1 MLVSC
6 LITLGGACSQQ
17 FCAAARLLIKF
28 QNRRIREE
36 RVFSALIG
44 SFIYKVVMSRK
55 FSFFSHFLK
64 VVKENLNYELL
75 KILLC
80 LYCTASDFLSLIEI
94 SVLVISITNEV
105 LGKQVMK
112 VKKL

>member
-1 MLVSC
+1 
-6 LITLGGACSQQ
+6 
-17 FCAAARLLIKF
+17 
-28 QNRRIREE
+28 
-36 RVFSALIG
+36 
-44 SFIYKVVMSRK
+44 MSRK

-75 KILLC
+75 K
-80 LYCTASDFLSLIEI
+80 YSFVCTASDFLSLIEI
-94 SVLVISITNEV
+94 SILVISITNEA